1 MPFTVIRYTE
11 RPELWENTDAIS
23 EEVWP
28 EYNLNGEVLG
38 RYWERLFEEFP
49 EYQFALY
56 DMQAQEV
63 IAEGH
68 TAPCDW
74 DGTSEGLGDGIDATI
89 VAAFEARAD
98 GRAPTALCALAAE
111 IRPRFQGGGLADR
124 MLEVMSDIGRDAGL
138 AHLIAPVRP
147 SRKDRYPIT
156 PIEDYVAWTRED
168 GAPFD
173 PWIRVHVRRGGRS
186 PGRSRARCTSSAR
199 SPTGSGGPGCGSRA
213 TGSTRSRPVW
223 RLSRSTTVSIA
234 ARTGSRA
241 SGSSTRSDR
250 TESRTTP
257 VVRAR

>member
-49 EYQFALY
+49 GYQFALY

-89 VAAFEARAD
+89 VAAFAARAD

-173 PWIRVHVRRGGRS
+173 PWIRVHVRRGGTIDKPIPRS
-186 PGRSRARCTSSAR
+186 MYIVGTVADWERWTGMRFPGDGEYTFPAGLAPVEIDHGLDR
-199 SPTGSGGPGCGSRA
+199 GSYWEPS
-213 TGSTRSRPVW
+213 VW
-223 RLSRSTTVSIA
+223 IVHAL
-234 ARTGSRA
+234 
-241 SGSSTRSDR
+241 
-250 TESRTTP
+250 
-257 VVRAR
+257 